1 MSKTNHQLLI
11 AAFGPIL
18 TLLLLLSPELLFA
31 QTAGQGIS
39 ATLTSVKDWIVAI
52 ANVVFVIVMV
62 VGVIKVVSGF
72 VQGNPN
78 ATRNLVFLVIAALV
92 WFGFSVLVGDF
103 SSLGAI
109 ENI

>member
-11 AAFGPIL
+11 AALGPIL
-18 TLLLLLSPELLFA
+18 MLLLLLSPELLFA

-62 VGVIKVVSGF
+62 VGVIKVVGGF